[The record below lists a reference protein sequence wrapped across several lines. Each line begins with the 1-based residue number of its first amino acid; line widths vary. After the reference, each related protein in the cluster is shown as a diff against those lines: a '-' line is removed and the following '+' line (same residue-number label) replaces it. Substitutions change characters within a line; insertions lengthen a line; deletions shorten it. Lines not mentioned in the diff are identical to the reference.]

1 MHEIHGKIKL
11 IQSEK
16 RILNGLRFF
25 YLCFGGQWHY
35 YVIKKGKVES
45 SYLDD

>member
-25 YLCFGGQWHY
+25 I
-35 YVIKKGKVES
+35 YVLGDNGITM
-45 SYLDD
+45 